1 MDKKY
6 KIDYNTKS
14 FNYISIEEES
24 MIPYYEKI
32 INKIKENN
40 LNIEQNSTSTKT
52 ENFKEEKKDFNSEE
66 EDVITGGSNF
76 FSDLFNDVTLGM
88 KTDFNDLSCT
98 DVINQVKGYQLNSL
112 MGKLDMLLFEDIV
125 LKKKSSD
132 EIICETNITLSNT
145 LRTLYSIK
153 LYKINNQ
160 VLFKV
165 TPI

>member
-1 MDKKY
+1 
-6 KIDYNTKS
+6 
-14 FNYISIEEES
+14 
-24 MIPYYEKI
+24 
-32 INKIKENN
+32 
-40 LNIEQNSTSTKT
+40 
-52 ENFKEEKKDFNSEE
+52 
-66 EDVITGGSNF
+66 
-76 FSDLFNDVTLGM
+76 M
-88 KTDFNDLSCT
+88 KTDFNELSCT

-160 VLFKV
+160 VLFEV